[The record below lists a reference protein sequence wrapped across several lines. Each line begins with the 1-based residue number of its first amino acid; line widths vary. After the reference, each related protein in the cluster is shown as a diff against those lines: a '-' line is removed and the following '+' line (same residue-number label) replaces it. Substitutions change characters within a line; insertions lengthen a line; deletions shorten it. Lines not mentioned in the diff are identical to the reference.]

1 MSSPASS
8 RRRGRPA
15 RESATASPTRSTR
28 SQQLP
33 RTSSPPQTTPRASRR
48 LRGEEAVPSSSPM
61 FFQSSPAR
69 GNASS
74 AETPD
79 ARMEEPSSPI
89 RASSAMDDRETTPRA
104 TRTTLRD
111 SSPIR
116 YVSSSSPTRAFGRQN
131 IHSDIPSDSSGL
143 FVSSRQDGQ
152 RIASHRSD
160 LHSGGFG
167 STPSRRRRVFVDAN
181 GVPAADGEPQ
191 SDATFSNIHPD
202 TSEAEAMGGNS
213 TRVIWG
219 TNISI
224 QDSMSAFKN
233 FLHNFTTKYR
243 MWADGATEDETR
255 RLGEMA
261 EEREYI
267 DMLNTM
273 RQLGVTSLNL
283 DAKNLKAYP
292 PTLKLWHQLQ
302 AYPQEII
309 PLMDQSVRDVM
320 VELAA
325 KEMERLRSRIQRNQ
339 NNQRDLSSAPVV
351 PSSDAMSESGRMP
364 QAEIP
369 DLVAEAETKL
379 YKVLPFG
386 LDTTVNMRELDPAD
400 MDKLVS
406 IKGLVIRATPII
418 PDMKEAFFRC
428 QTCNHSVQVD
438 IDRGK
443 IAEPTICP
451 RQACQERNTM
461 QIVHNRCVFA
471 DKQVIKLQETPD
483 SIPDGQ
489 TPHSVSLCVYDE
501 LVDVCKAGD
510 RVEVTGIFRSNPV
523 RVNPRQRTQ
532 KALFKTYIDVL
543 HVQKVDRK
551 KLGIDVSTVEQELSE
566 QAAGDAE
573 QTRKISAEEEEKI
586 IRTSTRPDL
595 YELLARSL
603 APSIYEMDDVKK
615 GILLQLF
622 GGTNKTFQKGGNPR
636 YRGDINVLLCGD
648 PSTSKSQLLRYVHKI
663 APRGV
668 YTSGKGSSAVGLTA
682 YVTRDPETRQMV
694 LESGALVLSDGG
706 VCCIDEFDKM
716 NESTRS
722 VLHEVMEQQTV
733 SIAKAGIITTLNAR
747 TSILASANP
756 IGSRYNPNLPVPQNI
771 DLPPTLLSRF
781 DLVYLVLDRVD
792 EQEDRRLA
800 KHIVNMY
807 LEDRPENGSES
818 EVLPIDFLT
827 AYITYAKTKVH
838 PALTPAAGKAL
849 SDAYV
854 NMRKLG
860 DDIRS
865 ADRRITATT
874 RQLESMIRLAEAHAR
889 MRLSPE
895 VTADDVD
902 EAVRLIRSAIKQ
914 AATDSRTG
922 LIDMSLLT
930 EGTSASERRN
940 KEALKRA
947 ILGVVDDLAG
957 SGGAA
962 RWAEAYR
969 VLSEGASTPVDSAQF
984 TEAVR
989 ALESEGLVNVL
1000 GEGARRSIRRAAG
1013 VIGFGEHLR
1022 SSMIKEYYYH
1032 YINYDGLKKAL
1043 KTGYVSEPTPDNTK
1057 PDRKAWSE
1065 DDERHFVTLLESE
1078 LDKVFN
1084 FQKLKSEEIVRRIRE
1099 SNTEVD
1105 DVVSRLNNNNEAR
1118 SSGRSSRNTPSDEE
1132 FLMLEQVLSEIIA
1145 DVHDLAKFTQLN
1157 YTGFQKIIKKH
1168 DKQTQWHLKPVFAAR
1183 LNAKPFFKDNY
1194 DAFIIKLS
1202 KLYDLVR
1209 TKGNPITG
1217 DSSAGG
1223 SQQNF
1228 VRQTT
1233 KYWVHPDNITELK
1246 LIILKHLPVLVFNAS
1261 KEFEEEDTAI
1271 SSIYYDN
1278 PETWELYQ
1286 GRLKKTEGAE
1296 AIRLRW
1302 YGGMGSDQIFVERKT
1317 HREDWTGEK
1326 SVKARFSIKEKYV
1339 NDYLAGT
1346 LTVDKIFEKMR
1357 KDKKKSEA
1365 EIADYEQLAREI
1377 QYRVIT
1383 RSLVP
1388 VTRTFYHRTAFQLP
1402 GDARVR
1408 ISLDTELTMTREDNL
1423 DDRRRAGNNWRR
1435 MDIGV
1440 DWPFNQLPP
1449 EDAERFP
1456 YAVLEVK
1463 LQTQAGQ
1470 EPPKWIRELTAS
1482 HLVEAVPKYS
1492 KFIHGTAALFPSRIH
1507 LLPFWMPQMD
1517 VDIRKPATRRF
1528 GIQRPMTS
1536 TSLSANET
1544 PEDDESD
1551 DDALE
1556 EDQDDRNGRP
1566 RDGYRRNDLFDRDG
1580 NELDIEERIAAEQL
1594 LGNDD
1599 YPLYDSDEESVDS
1612 DELEEARRVGGRYY
1626 YQQLAKYYAH
1636 RTSIGAVNLLKSLI
1650 PRPMPTSM
1658 PAPESNGI
1666 AVIGNKRTV
1675 KKFIAPKGK
1684 RIHVPI
1690 RVEPKVYFAAERT
1703 FLSWLE
1709 FSILLGT
1716 IAATLLNFGDDYITF
1731 ACSWAFTMLAAIS
1744 LIYSLVLYIWRV
1756 DKIRKRRDV
1765 KRVYYE
1771 KWGPT
1776 VVGVGLVVIMLTNF
1790 ILRARQTGF
1799 TRKDGNPGT
1808 VPGGGGGRDDL

>member
-1 MSSPASS
+1 MSSPAS

-15 RESATASPTRSTR
+15 RDSATASPARSTR
-28 SQQLP
+28 SQQQ
-33 RTSSPPQTTPRASRR
+33 SQASNASQTTPRASRR
-48 LRGEEAVPSSSPM
+48 LQGEAAVPSSSPM
-61 FFQSSPAR
+61 FFQSSPTR
-69 GNASS
+69 GNNSS

-89 RASSAMDDRETTPRA
+89 RALSAMDDGETTPRA
-104 TRTTLRD
+104 NGAGLRGEYIASEAPIGLQLLTSTD

-116 YVSSSSPTRAFGRQN
+116 YASSSSPTRAFGRQTG
-131 IHSDIPSDSSGL
+131 HSDIPSSSSGL
-143 FVSSRQDGQ
+143 FVSSRQGVTS
-152 RIASHRSD
+152 RRSD

-181 GVPAADGEPQ
+181 GVPANDGEPQ

-202 TSEAEAMGGNS
+202 TSEAEAMGGGS

-243 MWADGATEDETR
+243 LWSEGSTEDETR
-255 RLGEMA
+255 RMGDAA

-267 DMLNTM
+267 TMLNTM

-283 DAKNLKAYP
+283 DSKNLKAYP

-325 KEMERLRSRIQRNQ
+325 KEMERLRSQMQRSHH
-339 NNQRDLSSAPVV
+339 NNRDLSSAPAV
-351 PSSDAMSESGRMP
+351 PSSDAMSETGRMP
-364 QAEIP
+364 QTEIP
-369 DLVAEAETKL
+369 DLVAEAETKP

-386 LDTTVNMRELDPAD
+386 LDTTVNMRDLDPAD

-428 QTCNHSVQVD
+428 QACNHSVQID

-451 RQACQERNTM
+451 RQVCQEKNTM

-532 KALFKTYIDVL
+532 KTLFKTYIDVL
-543 HVQKVDRK
+543 HVQKIDRK
-551 KLGIDVSTVEQELSE
+551 KLGVDVSTVEQELSE

-573 QTRKISAEEEEKI
+573 QVRKISAEEEENIK
-586 IRTSTRPDL
+586 RTATRPDL

-603 APSIYEMDDVKK
+603 APSIYEADDVKK
-615 GILLQLF
+615 GILLQMF
-622 GGTNKTFQKGGNPR
+622 GGTNKSFQKGGNPR

-648 PSTSKSQLLRYVHKI
+648 PSTAKSQLLRYVHKI

-792 EQEDRRLA
+792 ESEDRRLA
-800 KHIVNMY
+800 KHLVNMY
-807 LEDRPENGSES
+807 LEDKPENASER
-818 EVLPIDFLT
+818 EILPIEFLT
-827 AYITYAKTKVH
+827 AYITYAKTKVQ
-838 PALTPAAGKAL
+838 PVLTPAAGRAL

-874 RQLESMIRLAEAHAR
+874 RQLESMIRLSEAHAR
-889 MRLSPE
+889 MRLSDE
-895 VTADDVD
+895 VTADDVE

-940 KEALKRA
+940 KEALKRG
-947 ILGVVDDLAG
+947 ILGVVDDLASG
-957 SGGAA
+957 GGAA
-962 RWAEAYR
+962 RWAEVYK
-969 VLSEGASTPVDSAQF
+969 VLSEQASTEVDSAQF

-989 ALESEGLVNVL
+989 ALESEGL
-1000 GEGARRSIRRAAG
+1000 
-1013 VIGFGEHLR
+1013 HLR
-1022 SSMIKEYYYH
+1022 SSMIKEYYWY
-1032 YINYDGLKKAL
+1032 YINYEGLKKAL
-1043 KTGYVSEPTPDNTK
+1043 KTGYVTEPTSDNAK
-1057 PDRKAWSE
+1057 PDRKAWTE

-1084 FQKLKSEEIVRRIRE
+1084 FQKIKSDEIVRRIQE
-1099 SNTEVD
+1099 SDSDVD
-1105 DVVSRLNNNNEAR
+1105 DVVSRLNSSNQSR
-1118 SSGRSSRNTPSDEE
+1118 SNGRSSRAPPSDEE
-1132 FLMLEQVLSEIIA
+1132 FLLLEQVLSDIIA

-1194 DAFIIKLS
+1194 DAFVVKLS

-1209 TKGNPITG
+1209 TKGNPIKG
-1217 DSSAGG
+1217 DSAAGG

-1246 LIILKHLPVLVFNAS
+1246 LIILKHLPVLVFNPS
-1261 KEFEEEDTAI
+1261 KEFEEDDSAI

-1278 PETWELYQ
+1278 TDTWELYE

-1302 YGGMGSDQIFVERKT
+1302 YGGMKSDQIFVERKT

-1326 SVKARFSIKEKYV
+1326 SVKARFSIKEKNV
-1339 NDYLAGT
+1339 NDFLAGK
-1346 LTVDKIFEKMR
+1346 LAVEKVFEKMR
-1357 KDKKKSEA
+1357 KDKKKSED
-1365 EIADYEQLAREI
+1365 EIADLEQLAREI

-1383 RSLVP
+1383 RRLQP
-1388 VTRTFYHRTAFQLP
+1388 VTRSFYHRTAFQLP

-1408 ISLDTELTMTREDNL
+1408 ISLDTELAMTREDNL
-1423 DDRRRAGNNWRR
+1423 DGRRRAGNNWRR

-1440 DWPFNQLPP
+1440 DWPFTQLPS
-1449 EDAERFP
+1449 EDVERFP

-1470 EPPKWIRELTAS
+1470 EPPKWIRDLTAS

-1492 KFIHGTAALFPSRIH
+1492 KFIHGTATLFPDRIN

-1517 VDIRKPATRRF
+1517 VDIRKPASRHF

-1544 PEDDESD
+1544 PEDDEESD
-1551 DDALE
+1551 DDEL
-1556 EDQDDRNGRP
+1556 DDLQGSGR
-1566 RDGYRRNDLFDRDG
+1566 RRQSGYGTAEQILFADTDG
-1580 NELDIEERIAAEQL
+1580 NALDIEERIAAQPLPGDE
-1594 LGNDD
+1594 D
-1599 YPLYDSDEESVDS
+1599 YPLYDSDDESIDS
-1612 DELEEARRVGGRYY
+1612 DELEEARRVGGTYY
-1626 YQQLAKYYAH
+1626 YKQLAKYYAQH
-1636 RTSIGAVNLLKSLI
+1636 ISDGTVNLIKSLI
-1650 PRPMPTSM
+1650 PRPMPTNM
-1658 PAPESNGI
+1658 PAPEQNGI
-1666 AVIGNKRTV
+1666 AVIGNKRTI
-1675 KKFIAPKGK
+1675 KRFEAPKGK
-1684 RIHVPI
+1684 RIHVPV

-1709 FSILLGT
+1709 FSILLAS
-1716 IAATLLNFGDDYITF
+1716 IAATLLNFGEDSITF
-1731 ACSWAFTMLAAIS
+1731 GCSWAFTILAAIA
-1744 LIYSLVLYIWRV
+1744 LVYSLMLYVWRV

-1776 VVGVGLVVIMLTNF
+1776 VVGLGLVAIMLTNF
-1790 ILRARQTGF
+1790 GLRVRQTGF
-1799 TRKDGNPGT
+1799 TRKDGQLPGAMNMI
-1808 VPGGGGGRDDL
+1808 